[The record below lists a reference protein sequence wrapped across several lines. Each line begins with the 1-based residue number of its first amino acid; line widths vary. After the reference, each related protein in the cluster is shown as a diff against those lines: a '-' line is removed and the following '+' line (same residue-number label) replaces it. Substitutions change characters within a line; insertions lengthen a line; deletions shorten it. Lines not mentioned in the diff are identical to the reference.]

1 MVVARSIG
9 SDTILNCY
17 IVSNSSLQ
25 TGLSATQFTSKLI
38 VQISNSAKKRRSKYS
53 KHMYNPATLLMKLS
67 HRSKFKREIISELQ
81 KHFFCFPLD
90 FCFKKKISKKQEKL
104 LKLLYQRWRRS
115 TRPAKNPN
123 PLNPMKFSIDSR
135 PISYSLFYKIPAS
148 GN

>member
-1 MVVARSIG
+1 MVVTRSIG

-67 HRSKFKREIISELQ
+67 HRSKFKREIITELQ
-81 KHFFCFPLD
+81 RHFFCFLLD
-90 FCFKKKISKKQEKL
+90 FCFKKRISNKARETTKTTLPEMESQYTAGKKSK
-104 LKLLYQRWRRS
+104 
-115 TRPAKNPN
+115 
-123 PLNPMKFSIDSR
+123 
-135 PISYSLFYKIPAS
+135 SLEPYEVFYRQSA
-148 GN
+148 NQL